1 MEIPQDRIRE
11 GPRGHYLISAEAAEA
26 ERAAE
31 LRGLIADD
39 IEADRIYEENAARA
53 GISWS
58 PGARPGREALQAEL
72 AELTRHAET
81 SEPEPEIG

>member
-1 MEIPQDRIRE
+1 MEIPQDQIRE
-11 GPRGHYLISAEAAEA
+11 GPRGYYHVSPEAAEA

-39 IEADRIYEENAARA
+39 IEADRIYQENAARA

-58 PGARPGREALQAEL
+58 VSATPCCSSR
-72 AELTRHAET
+72 TRT
-81 SEPEPEIG
+81 G